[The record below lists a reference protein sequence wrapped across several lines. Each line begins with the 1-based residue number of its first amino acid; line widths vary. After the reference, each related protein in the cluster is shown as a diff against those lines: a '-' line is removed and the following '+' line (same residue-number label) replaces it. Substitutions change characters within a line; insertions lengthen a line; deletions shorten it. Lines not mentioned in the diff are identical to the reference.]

1 MELEELK
8 NAWAHYDKKLTL
20 NLKLNEE
27 LLRKMNLERSKKEMN
42 TPLIN
47 EIISITAGII
57 FLAFIVSATIRYSYE
72 LKFLLPGIITSI
84 IVAIWVYNSVS
95 KIKLLSNID
104 YYDSPIVELQKSIN
118 TFKLKYQKSKKFELY
133 SFPAFAIA
141 AMPILGIALRNFDIY
156 EHPMRFIVGIVLALL
171 LGYTGQIW
179 LYKNLYEKKI
189 SNTTKFLDELNK
201 FEQEE

>member
-8 NAWAHYDKKLTL
+8 SAWAQYDQKLTQ

-27 LLRKMNLERSKKEMN
+27 LLRKMNLEKSKKEMN
-42 TPLIN
+42 TPLFY
-47 EIISITAGII
+47 EIISVIVGVI
-57 FLAFIVSATIRYSYE
+57 FLLFIASATIRYSYD

-84 IVAIWVYNSVS
+84 IIAIWVYNSIS
-95 KIKLLSNID
+95 KIKLLTNID
-104 YYDSPIVELQKSIN
+104 YYYSPIVELQKSIN

-141 AMPILGIALRNFDIY
+141 AFPILGIAMRNFDIY
-156 EHPMRFIVGIVLALL
+156 EHPIRFIVGIVLALL
-171 LGYTGQIW
+171 LGYSGQIW

-189 SNTTKFLDELNK
+189 RNTTKFLVELSK

>member
-8 NAWAHYDKKLTL
+8 SVWAQYDKKLTQ

-27 LLRKMNLERSKKEMN
+27 LLRKMNLEKSKKEMN
-42 TPLIN
+42 TPLFY
-47 EIISITAGII
+47 EIISVIVGVI
-57 FLAFIVSATIRYSYE
+57 FLLFIASATIRYSYD

-84 IVAIWVYNSVS
+84 IIAIWVYNSIS
-95 KIKLLSNID
+95 KIKLLTNID
-104 YYDSPIVELQKSIN
+104 YYYSPIVELQKSIN

-141 AMPILGIALRNFDIY
+141 AFPILGIAMRNCDIY
-156 EHPMRFIVGIVLALL
+156 EHPIRFIVGIVLALL
-171 LGYTGQIW
+171 LGYSGQIW

-189 SNTTKFLDELNK
+189 RNTTKFQIGK
-201 FEQEE
+201 

>member
-8 NAWAHYDKKLTL
+8 SVWAQYDKKLTQ

-27 LLRKMNLERSKKEMN
+27 LLRKMNLEKSKKEMN
-42 TPLIN
+42 TPLFY
-47 EIISITAGII
+47 EIISVIVGVI
-57 FLAFIVSATIRYSYE
+57 FLLFIASATIRYSYD

-84 IVAIWVYNSVS
+84 IIAIWVYNSIS
-95 KIKLLSNID
+95 KIKLLTNID
-104 YYDSPIVELQKSIN
+104 YYYSPIVELQKSIN

-141 AMPILGIALRNFDIY
+141 AFPILGIAMRNFDIY
-156 EHPMRFIVGIVLALL
+156 EHPIRFIVGIVLALL
-171 LGYTGQIW
+171 LGYSGQIW

-189 SNTTKFLDELNK
+189 RNTTKFLVELSK

>member
-8 NAWAHYDKKLTL
+8 SVWAQYDKKLSQ

-27 LLRKMNLERSKKEMN
+27 LLRKMNLEKSKKEMN
-42 TPLIN
+42 APLFY
-47 EIISITAGII
+47 EIISFIVGVI
-57 FLAFIVSATIRYSYE
+57 FLMFIVSATIRYSYE
-72 LKFLLPGIITSI
+72 LKFLVPGIITCI
-84 IVAIWVYNSVS
+84 IVGIWVYNSIS
-95 KIKLLSNID
+95 KIKLLTNIE
-104 YYDSPIVELQKSIN
+104 YYNSSIIELQKSIN

>member
-42 TPLIN
+42 APLN
-47 EIISITAGII
+47 YEIISITTGII
-57 FLAFIVSATIRYSYE
+57 FLTFIASATIRYSNE
-72 LKFLLPGIITSI
+72 LKFLFPGIITSI

-141 AMPILGIALRNFDIY
+141 AAPILGISLRNFDIY
-156 EHPMRFIVGIVLALL
+156 EYPIRFIIVIGLALL
-171 LGYTGQIW
+171 FGYPGQIW

-189 SNTTKFLDELNK
+189 SNTTKFLDELIK

>member
-8 NAWAHYDKKLTL
+8 NAWAQYDKKLTL

-118 TFKLKYQKSKKFELY
+118 TFKQKYQKSKKFELY
-133 SFPAFAIA
+133 SIPAFAIA
-141 AMPILGIALRNFDIY
+141 AMPILGIGLRNFDIY
-156 EHPMRFIVGIVLALL
+156 EYPIRFIIVIGFALL
-171 LGYTGQIW
+171 LGYPGQIW
-179 LYKNLYEKKI
+179 LYKNLYEKKL
-189 SNTTKFLDELNK
+189 SNTTKFLDELIK

>member
-42 TPLIN
+42 APLN
-47 EIISITAGII
+47 YEIISITTGII
-57 FLAFIVSATIRYSYE
+57 FLTFIASATIRYSNE
-72 LKFLLPGIITSI
+72 LKFLFPGIITSI

>member
-8 NAWAHYDKKLTL
+8 SAWAQYDKKLTM
-20 NLKLNEE
+20 NLKFNEE
-27 LLRKMNLERSKKEMN
+27 LLRKMNLEKSKKEMN
-42 TPLIN
+42 APLIY
-47 EIISITAGII
+47 EIISVTTGII
-57 FLAFIVSATIRYSYE
+57 FLAVIASATIRYSYE

-118 TFKLKYQKSKKFELY
+118 IFKLKYQKSKRLELY
-133 SFPAFAIA
+133 SIPAFAIA

-156 EHPMRFIVGIVLALL
+156 EHPIRFIVGIVLALL
-171 LGYTGQIW
+171 LGYPGTIW
-179 LYKNLYEKKI
+179 LYKNLYDKKI
-189 SNTTKFLDELNK
+189 KNATNFLEELSK
-201 FEQEE
+201 FEREE